1 MMNTFRELVLE
12 RGIWF
17 IFLWLF
23 LMLQLPAAGASVDQ
37 IGEGKRHPLQ
47 GKEIDWIDGDYVLRN
62 DQVIAVIARPSAQR
76 HANMT
81 VRSVGAC
88 IIDFTHSDVESDQLS
103 CYYPLA
109 GRYQFFDDELVETGD
124 LDDGGV
130 FWRCRS
136 TSATARNETVAT
148 IEYQL
153 RDGDPYLTVIKT
165 VTGEDVSKVIAADS
179 VR

>member
-12 RGIWF
+12 RGIWLM
-17 IFLWLF
+17 FLWLF
-23 LMLQLPAAGASVDQ
+23 LMIQLPAAGASVEP

-88 IIDFTHSDVESDQLS
+88 IIDFTRSDVESDQLS
-103 CYYPLA
+103 CYYPPCWTLS
-109 GRYQFFDDELVETGD
+109 
-124 LDDGGV
+124 V
-130 FWRCRS
+130 F
-136 TSATARNETVAT
+136 
-148 IEYQL
+148 
-153 RDGDPYLTVIKT
+153 
-165 VTGEDVSKVIAADS
+165 
-179 VR
+179 